1 MKITIITLSILISLN
16 LFSQDTII
24 TKLIIFDE
32 EDMSK
37 YDSSNENYGKNAIK
51 FNPLL
56 LINGEIPLYYE
67 RAINS
72 SFSAEIALGMTYRD
86 YLGDLWRSLDDD
98 GALENTKI
106 NSHFSYKLA
115 LRYYTGGVALD
126 GFYFSLEYA
135 NRKYSQDVIIES
147 YDYNMVTGTNVTTIN
162 NFTEQQFHNEF
173 KMICGSQEHSYWDN
187 FFIDYYIGVGVDK
200 KTSSSIESKRDDL
213 TGINTY
219 TLEKLEESKP
229 RFYLGMKLGFE
240 F

>member
-1 MKITIITLSILISLN
+1 MKTFTTIVFLLINLV
-16 LFSQDTII
+16 LFSQDTIT
-24 TKLIIFDE
+24 TKVIIFDE
-32 EDMSK
+32 DDMSK
-37 YDSSNENYGKNAIK
+37 YDSSNPNYGENAIK

-86 YLGDLWRSLDDD
+86 YFGDLLRSLDDENYR
-98 GALENTKI
+98 ENTKT

-115 LRYYTGGVALD
+115 IRYYTGGVALD

-135 NRKYSQDVIIES
+135 NRKYSQDVKIES
-147 YDYNMVTGTNVTTIN
+147 SEYNIITNSNITSTN
-162 NFTEQQFHNEF
+162 NFTEKQFHNEF
-173 KMICGSQEHSYWDN
+173 KIICGSQEHSYWDN
-187 FFIDYYIGVGVDK
+187 FFVDYYIGVGVDK
-200 KTSSSIESKRDDL
+200 RTLSSIESKRNDQ
-213 TGINTY
+213 TGVNLY